1 MAGADHSGE
10 EMQTGRTN
18 RAENRTRIWAQRE
31 EDSDFDGEAILVVEA
46 AVEVDDD
53 YELVNDG
60 LVAHGVV
67 SSGIGSGAGVV
78 GFNRRNPIF
87 APGVELSPADLSS
100 ATNVGV
106 FGKGTTGVAAKGDF
120 RGAPDQA
127 IVGGRGVGII
137 GRGDRNLVK
146 WHQESSASP
155 RHWTLVSSAEV
166 RTASREW
173 VSTVAAGSS
182 SLNARHKCSWFRP
195 ADGGC
200 LRANRS
206 LRRSSRHRAARDP
219 SFRKAVEQATL

>member
-106 FGKGTTGVAAKGDF
+106 FGKGTTAWRLKAIFVAPPI
-120 RGAPDQA
+120 R
-127 IVGGRGVGII
+127 
-137 GRGDRNLVK
+137 
-146 WHQESSASP
+146 
-155 RHWTLVSSAEV
+155 
-166 RTASREW
+166 
-173 VSTVAAGSS
+173 
-182 SLNARHKCSWFRP
+182 
-195 ADGGC
+195 
-200 LRANRS
+200 RS
-206 LRRSSRHRAARDP
+206 L
-219 SFRKAVEQATL
+219 VGEGLG